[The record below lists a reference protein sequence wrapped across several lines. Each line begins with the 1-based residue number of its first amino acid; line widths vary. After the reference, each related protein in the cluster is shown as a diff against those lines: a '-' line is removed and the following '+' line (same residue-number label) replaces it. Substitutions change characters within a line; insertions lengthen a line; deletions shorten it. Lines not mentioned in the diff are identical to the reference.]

1 MTTTIESRTY
11 LPEEEVAGR
20 FADIVNAASSQ
31 EATPRL
37 VVGDK
42 AVELTPGMA
51 DVLVRVAQAM
61 QQGLAVTVA
70 PQTTRL
76 TTQEAADML
85 GIGGSISAMCSSTG
99 NASGGLRMKRCRTWW
114 RTPRRW
120 APTTTIPP
128 RCARRSP
135 PCARKNDSQCSPL
148 CLMHVCWYP
157 APCAMYCSRSGP
169 RRHSDRCGVRRSK
182 RRWSRQSFVCT
193 QSAIATRRNRKATSL
208 DFDAK

>member
-85 GIGGSISAMCSSTG
+85 GI
-99 NASGGLRMKRCRTWW
+99 
-114 RTPRRW
+114 
-120 APTTTIPP
+120 
-128 RCARRSP
+128 
-135 PCARKNDSQCSPL
+135 
-148 CLMHVCWYP
+148 
-157 APCAMYCSRSGP
+157 SRSTLVRMLDAGEIP
-169 RRHSDRCGVRRSK
+169 FEKIRRHRRLYLSDVLEY
-182 RRWSRQSFVCT
+182 
-193 QSAIATRRNRKATSL
+193 RNRQRRASDEALSDMVADAQAMGAYDDDPSEVREALATVR
-208 DFDAK
+208 AEN

>member
-85 GIGGSISAMCSSTG
+85 GISRSTQAGSQAGSFVM
-99 NASGGLRMKRCRTWW
+99 RE
-114 RTPRRW
+114 
-120 APTTTIPP
+120 
-128 RCARRSP
+128 RSP
-135 PCARKNDSQCSPL
+135 TF
-148 CLMHVCWYP
+148 
-157 APCAMYCSRSGP
+157 
-169 RRHSDRCGVRRSK
+169 SK
-182 RRWSRQSFVCT
+182 PWVSKSV
-193 QSAIATRRNRKATSL
+193 SATTMRPISSHIS
-208 DFDAK
+208 